1 MSKNKKAP
9 IFALAFGKEAR
20 SMPEGRVA
28 SRRERSLRELI
39 ETAAA
44 DYEVGH
50 TRKGK
55 EKPSTNTA
63 SGLRKK
69 IKITISTTESLILA
83 QDER

>member
-1 MSKNKKAP
+1 M
-9 IFALAFGKEAR
+9 
-20 SMPEGRVA
+20 
-28 SRRERSLRELI
+28 RELI

-44 DYEVGH
+44 DKEVGH

-69 IKITISTTESLILA
+69 IKKNYFYNGEFDPGSG
-83 QDER
+83 